1 MPRLPQP
8 GGDSGNWGEILNAFL
23 SIAHASDGSLKNG
36 GVSEQKLSGEVRSK
50 INAVQ
55 TNVEAVARS
64 SSYDAQSGDFVVGN
78 ASSLG
83 FTVTLPE
90 PSNGATVSVKK
101 IDSSPNA
108 IIVMRSGV
116 PIDDDISAAV
126 NNRWQSQ
133 DFFAD
138 GTQWYRV

>member
-8 GGDSGNWGEILNAFL
+8 GGDSDNWGEILNAFL

-50 INAVQ
+50 INAIQ
-55 TNVEAVARS
+55 TKIEAVARS
-64 SSYDAQSGDFVVGN
+64 SNYTAQSGDFVVGN
-78 ASSLG
+78 ASSSG

-90 PSNGATVSVKK
+90 PTNGATVSVKK

-116 PIDDDISAAV
+116 PIDGDISAVV
-126 NNRWQSQ
+126 NNQWQSQ
-133 DFFAD
+133 DFLAD
-138 GTQWYRV
+138 GLQWYRV

>member
-8 GGDSGNWGEILNAFL
+8 GKDAGQWGEILNAFL

-36 GVSEQKLSGEVRSK
+36 GVSEQKLSSEVRSK
-50 INAVQ
+50 LNAAQSNIV
-55 TNVEAVARS
+55 AVARS
-64 SSYDAQSGDFVVGN
+64 SDYDAQPGDMVVGD
-78 ASSLG
+78 ASSSG
-83 FTVTLPE
+83 FTVTLPA
-90 PSNGATVSVKK
+90 PANGSTVSVKK
-101 IDSSPNA
+101 IDSSSNA

-116 PIDDDISAAV
+116 PIDGDISAVV

-138 GTQWYRV
+138 GMQWYRV

>member
-8 GGDSGNWGEILNAFL
+8 GGDADNWGEILNSFL

-36 GVSEQKLSGEVRSK
+36 GVSEQKLSSEVRSK
-50 INAVQ
+50 LNATQSNIV
-55 TNVEAVARS
+55 AVARS
-64 SSYDAQSGDFVVGN
+64 SDYDAQPGDMVVGD
-78 ASSLG
+78 ASTSG
-83 FTVTLPE
+83 FTVTLPV
-90 PSNGATVSVKK
+90 PTNGSTVSVKK
-101 IDSSPNA
+101 IDSSSNA

-116 PIDDDISAAV
+116 PIDGDISAVV

-138 GTQWYRV
+138 GMQWYRV